1 MTDST
6 AVPQW
11 TDHNVSDP
19 GITLVQALMYTI
31 GAVVLAA
38 AGAAVF
44 RRRRRAGSTRRT

>member
-6 AVPQW
+6 AAPRW

-19 GITLVQALMYTI
+19 GITLVQALAYTI

-38 AGAAVF
+38 AAAAVF
-44 RRRRRAGSTRRT
+44 RRRRRAASIRRT